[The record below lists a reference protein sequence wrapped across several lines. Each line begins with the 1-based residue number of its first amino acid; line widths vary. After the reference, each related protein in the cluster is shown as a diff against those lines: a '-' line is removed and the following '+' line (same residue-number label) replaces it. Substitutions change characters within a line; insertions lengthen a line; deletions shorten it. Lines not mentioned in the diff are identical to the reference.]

1 MVNSPRRFTSAPIK
15 GDRWRHQT
23 VQGHIAHPP
32 RQKYQSRTVQGHI
45 DHPPREQYRS
55 QTVQDHIAHRSQ
67 TVQDHIAHR
76 SQTVQDN
83 ITHPPTQQYHSQ
95 SVHGH
100 ISTPVTTRS
109 EILQQRKRHRNPSYQ
124 SGRSRRRRVEADSP
138 TPTQSLIDAHNS
150 RKAATARFPPKI
162 TPQHIC
168 TAMRRYEQVIQD
180 ACSGVEMSCV
190 SCGEF
195 GSGLAAVDEDHL
207 RSMEMKIGVR
217 IQLDHCG
224 IVDGYYQFCQACLN
238 ALDGGRIPKF
248 SAMNAVNITM
258 CQDYPAELEDLTL
271 TEEYA
276 IARCHP
282 IGAILKLKPNGLRNP
297 TAYNGIRG
305 HIVTIPQ
312 NSGPLLDILPSPDLQ
327 FHDHIRIVWTG
338 KKEPTVDDLKPFV
351 EVRKEKVIQALLWL
365 CENKHCESQSK

>member
-1 MVNSPRRFTSAPIK
+1 MVNSSRRFTSAPIK

-23 VQGHIAHPP
+23 VQGCIAHPP

-45 DHPPREQYRS
+45 DHPPREQYQS
-55 QTVQDHIAHRSQ
+55 QTVQDHIAHPPRLQ
-67 TVQDHIAHR
+67 HR

-109 EILQQRKRHRNPSYQ
+109 EILQQRKRHRNPSSQ

-162 TPQHIC
+162 TPQHIRA
-168 TAMRRYEQVIQD
+168 AMRRYEQVIQD

-195 GSGLAAVDEDHL
+195 GFRLAAVDEDYLH
-207 RSMEMKIGVR
+207 SMEVKIGV
-217 IQLDHCG
+217 
-224 IVDGYYQFCQACLN
+224 
-238 ALDGGRIPKF
+238 
-248 SAMNAVNITM
+248 
-258 CQDYPAELEDLTL
+258 
-271 TEEYA
+271 
-276 IARCHP
+276 
-282 IGAILKLKPNGLRNP
+282 
-297 TAYNGIRG
+297 
-305 HIVTIPQ
+305 
-312 NSGPLLDILPSPDLQ
+312 
-327 FHDHIRIVWTG
+327 
-338 KKEPTVDDLKPFV
+338 
-351 EVRKEKVIQALLWL
+351 
-365 CENKHCESQSK
+365 